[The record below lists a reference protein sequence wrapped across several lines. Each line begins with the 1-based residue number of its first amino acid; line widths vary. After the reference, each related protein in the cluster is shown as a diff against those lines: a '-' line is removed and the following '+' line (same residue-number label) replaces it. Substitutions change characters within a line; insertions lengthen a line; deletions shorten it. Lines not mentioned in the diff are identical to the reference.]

1 MTNDLIQIKLRQ
13 RLNKLSSNDFDNLEC
28 WQIIEAFNKAQLQWC
43 RRQLHGMNQFKEG
56 DEGSQRRIDDL
67 SILLTEA
74 NLTGSQNDSY
84 FESNSIP
91 ENYFEYKRI
100 SAKAKGDCCKEPY
113 SMTVYLVEEANID
126 LILRDPL
133 KKPDFE
139 WAETIATIIGDRFRI
154 YRGDDF
160 TITSPRL
167 TYYRKPVSI
176 QIPGCVNPEDGS
188 TTTVDVESEF
198 RDDIVELI
206 IDEAAS
212 IIAGDIEN
220 IAQMQRGMQSAE
232 RSN

>member
-1 MTNDLIQIKLRQ
+1 MTNDLLQIKLRQ

-43 RRQLHGMNQFKEG
+43 RRQLHGMNQYKEG

-67 SILLTEA
+67 NILLVEQQLA
-74 NLTGSQNDSY
+74 GSQNASY
-84 FESNSIP
+84 FESNELP
-91 ENYFEYKRI
+91 DNYLEYKRL
-100 SAKAKGDCCKEPY
+100 STQAKGDCCKDPY

-139 WAETIATIIGDRFRI
+139 WAETIATFIGNTVRI
-154 YRGDDF
+154 YRDTDF
-160 TITSPRL
+160 TIVRPTL
-167 TYYRKPVSI
+167 TYYRKPITI
-176 QIPGCVNPEDGS
+176 QVAGCVNPQDGS
-188 TTTVDVESEF
+188 DSTVNVECEF

-212 IIAGDIEN
+212 LIAGDIEN
-220 IAQMQRGMQSAE
+220 MLQMQRGMQSAE

>member
-28 WQIIEAFNKAQLQWC
+28 WQIIEAFNKAALQWV

-67 SILLTEA
+67 SVLLTET
-74 NLTGSQNDSY
+74 NLSGSEND
-84 FESNSIP
+84 
-91 ENYFEYKRI
+91 NYFEANGLPDNYLEYKRL
-100 SAKAKGDCCKEPY
+100 STKAKSECCKEPY

-139 WAETIATIIGDRFRI
+139 WAETIATFINNTVRI
-154 YRGDDF
+154 YRASDF
-160 TITSPRL
+160 SITRPTL
-167 TYYRKPVSI
+167 TYYRKPITI
-176 QIPGCVNPEDGS
+176 QIPGCVNPQDG
-188 TTTVDVESEF
+188 TTTSTNVESEF

-206 IDEAAS
+206 IDEAAAL
-212 IIAGDIEN
+212 IAGDIEN
-220 IAQMQRGMQSAE
+220 VIQMQRGMQSAE